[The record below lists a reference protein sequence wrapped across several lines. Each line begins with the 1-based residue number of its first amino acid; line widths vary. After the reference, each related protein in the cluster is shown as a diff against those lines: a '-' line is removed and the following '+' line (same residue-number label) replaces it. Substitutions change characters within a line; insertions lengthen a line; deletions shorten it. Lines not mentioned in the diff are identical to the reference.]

1 MTQICAHPPLAL
13 AQDSPARDD
22 VTVSEGIV
30 GGPHGAE
37 AVYDSDCYVWRVLNA
52 RGYTILI

>member
-1 MTQICAHPPLAL
+1 MTQTCAHPPLAL

-30 GGPHGAE
+30 GGSMELKLFMIVTVMRGAFLTHE
-37 AVYDSDCYVWRVLNA
+37 V
-52 RGYTILI
+52 ILF